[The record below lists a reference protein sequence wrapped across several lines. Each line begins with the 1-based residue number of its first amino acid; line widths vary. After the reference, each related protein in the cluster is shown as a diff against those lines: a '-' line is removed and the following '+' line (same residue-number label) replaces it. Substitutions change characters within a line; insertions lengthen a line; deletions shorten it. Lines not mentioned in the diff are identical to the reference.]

1 MVTYVAVVVVVA
13 LMLYLSFR
21 ALGGGSAVAAEDYR
35 TVLARIGQFAAERA
49 AELEAALREA
59 AGRSREAAQRE
70 ADPLVAAA
78 AAARKKLSGYQEQLA
93 RLEPDAEG
101 EERETLDAARSL
113 LSAGIED
120 LGWAC
125 RMLEAGNHAD
135 NTGVQ
140 RAVGELRAAGG
151 ECLEAAARLLGPVVE
166 ASAEVGAGR

>member
-21 ALGGGSAVAAEDYR
+21 ALGGGAPVAAEDYR
-35 TVLARIGQFAAERA
+35 TVLARIGEFAAARA
-49 AELEAALREA
+49 AELDAALAEAAARPREAAL
-59 AGRSREAAQRE
+59 RE

-78 AAARKKLSGYQEQLA
+78 SAARKKLTGYQEQLA
-93 RLEPDAEG
+93 RLELEAEG
-101 EERETLDAARSL
+101 EERGVLDSARSM

-140 RAVGELRAAGG
+140 RAVAELRAAGG
-151 ECLEAAARLLGPVVE
+151 DCLAAAARLVGPAAQV
-166 ASAEVGAGR
+166 AAGR